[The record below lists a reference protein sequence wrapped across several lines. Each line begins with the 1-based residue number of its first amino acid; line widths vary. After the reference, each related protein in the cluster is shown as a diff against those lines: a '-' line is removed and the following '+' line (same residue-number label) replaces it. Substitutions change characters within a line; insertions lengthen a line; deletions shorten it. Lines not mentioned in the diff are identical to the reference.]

1 MKKLA
6 VVIHIAFLFFYT
18 GAFSQHLPAFWKDV
32 VAFKKLDSAQKP
44 VPHSILFIGSSSFT
58 RWTDAG
64 DYFPGYTITNRAFG
78 GSTLPDLIRYFYE
91 VIVPYQ
97 PKQIF
102 IYCGEN
108 DLAYDESVT
117 ADEVLRRFK
126 TLYAMIR
133 VYYPEVT
140 VDYVSIKP
148 SPSRPKIQDRAKAAN
163 AKIKAF
169 LAKEKKAAFINIYDA
184 MLDANGKMREEL
196 YVQDRLH
203 MKPEGYQIWKRI
215 FMPYMIK

>member
-1 MKKLA
+1 MKKL
-6 VVIHIAFLFFYT
+6 VINLLFLT
-18 GAFSQHLPAFWKDV
+18 ICSGAFTQNAPAFWKDV

-44 VPHSILFIGSSSFT
+44 APNTILFIGSSSFT
-58 RWTDAG
+58 RWTDVSE
-64 DYFPGYTITNRAFG
+64 YFPGYTITNRAFG
-78 GSTLPDLIRYFYE
+78 GSTLPDQIRYFYE

-108 DLAYDESVT
+108 DLAYSELVT
-117 ADEVLRRFK
+117 ADEVFRRFK

-133 VYYPEVT
+133 VYFPGAM

-148 SPSRPKIQDRAKAAN
+148 SPSREKIQEQVKAAN

-169 LAKEKKAAFINIYDA
+169 LSKEKKAAFINIYDA

-203 MKPEGYQIWKRI
+203 MKPEGYKIWQRI
-215 FMPYMIK
+215 FLPYMIK

>member
-1 MKKLA
+1 MKKL
-6 VVIHIAFLFFYT
+6 VINLLFLTFFS
-18 GAFSQHLPAFWKDV
+18 GAFAQNAPAFWKDV
-32 VAFKKLDSAQKP
+32 AAFKKTDSAQKP
-44 VPHSILFIGSSSFT
+44 APNSILFIGSSSFT
-58 RWTDAG
+58 RWTDVA
-64 DYFPGYTITNRAFG
+64 DYFPGYTITNRGFG
-78 GSTLPDLIRYFYE
+78 GSTLPDVIRYFYD

-108 DLAYDESVT
+108 DLASSEEIT
-117 ADEVLRRFK
+117 PDEVLRRVK

-133 VYYPEVT
+133 VYYPDVM

-148 SPSRPKIQDRAKAAN
+148 SPSRAKIQDRAKAAN

-203 MKPEGYQIWKRI
+203 MKPEGYKIWQRI
-215 FMPYMIK
+215 FLPYMIK